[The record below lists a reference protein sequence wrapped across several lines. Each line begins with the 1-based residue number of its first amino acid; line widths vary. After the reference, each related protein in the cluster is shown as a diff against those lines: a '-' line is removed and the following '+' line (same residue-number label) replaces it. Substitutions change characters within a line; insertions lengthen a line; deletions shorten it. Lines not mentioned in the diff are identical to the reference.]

1 MPTQF
6 KNCPN
11 CGMIWLELNDFL
23 EDPDVSVIGY
33 QANFNHLS
41 SGLFLF
47 NHCCGTTLAC
57 QVEQFAYLY
66 NGPIYTTCRTGEPD
80 CPGLCLHQSDL
91 ALCPVQCSCAYVRE
105 ILALIRSWPK
115 Q

>member
-33 QANFNHLS
+33 QANFDHLS
-41 SGLFLF
+41 I
-47 NHCCGTTLAC
+47 
-57 QVEQFAYLY
+57 LY
-66 NGPIYTTCRTGEPD
+66 MGYM
-80 CPGLCLHQSDL
+80 H
-91 ALCPVQCSCAYVRE
+91 V
-105 ILALIRSWPK
+105 
-115 Q
+115 